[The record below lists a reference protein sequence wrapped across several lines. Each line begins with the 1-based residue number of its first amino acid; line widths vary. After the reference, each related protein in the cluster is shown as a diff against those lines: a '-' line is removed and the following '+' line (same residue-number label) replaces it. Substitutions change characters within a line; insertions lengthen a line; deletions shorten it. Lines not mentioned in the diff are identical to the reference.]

1 MLRET
6 NDLIQRLNLIRERL
20 RFLEEESARYGFLVP
35 PSLRIELE
43 HTYDELVFVSSRLSQ
58 VADRQAQDLSDRLR
72 YIIQRLEDLQ
82 TEFVRSMSPFRRL
95 RLRNEIRK
103 ASEEI
108 QYITDNLSRLVE
120 LRAQMEIDRAR
131 ALLAQGQ
138 FEEAAQ
144 IANKV
149 LEVDNAHLEARDLYV
164 AIAEAIE
171 RRSDYA
177 QAACLYKEVTS
188 SYERAEWRRA
198 LELLEMLSALE
209 PSEQVADLR
218 DRILHQ
224 LRSAKELREQ
234 SLLSLYAIA
243 RTELEEGDWALVGQ
257 SYSIQAGVAQS
268 KPEDFQAEP
277 FDLMVDDM
285 AEPVVFDILLHPGEN
300 IELATDWH
308 KRLVYKPL
316 NPQPQLIEFTFQV
329 IASGHHSVTLDF
341 YHKRRWLRTIR
352 FEFDSVE
359 APELAAVST

>member
-6 NDLIQRLNLIRERL
+6 NDSIQRLNRIRVRL
-20 RFLEEESARYGFLVP
+20 RLLEEESDLYGFRVQPL
-35 PSLRIELE
+35 LRIKLE
-43 HTYDELVFVSSRLSQ
+43 QTYYELVFVSSRLSQ
-58 VADRQAQDLSDRLR
+58 VADRQVQYLSNRLR
-72 YIIQRLEDLQ
+72 YTIQRLEARQ
-82 TEFVRSMSPFRRL
+82 AKFVLLMPTFPRL
-95 RLRNEIRK
+95 GLRNEIRK

-108 QYITDNLSRLVE
+108 QYITDKLSRLVE

-131 ALLAQGQ
+131 ALLAQER

-144 IANKV
+144 IVNEV
-149 LEVDNAHLEARDLYV
+149 LEVEYTHLEDRDLYV
-164 AIAEAIE
+164 EI
-171 RRSDYA
+171 
-177 QAACLYKEVTS
+177 KEVTS
-188 SYERAEWRRA
+188 SYERMGARRV
-198 LELLEMLSALE
+198 LELSEMLSALE
-209 PSEQVADLR
+209 PSEQEADLL
-218 DRILHQ
+218 DRIRHQ
-224 LRSAKELREQ
+224 LISAKELREQ